1 VHCKAVVPRSGFHLP
16 SEAIAAAQAMAAS
29 MQHPKITD
37 AGGRL
42 KDAKD
47 MASRVSPLILDPSS
61 FIVVPGVLATIT
73 IEKIVLAILRRVHK
87 RGKPGQ
93 EKAEASKQEAGGHW
107 LTLRCDMSQPHPD
120 GTPQECPTS
129 STP

>member
-1 VHCKAVVPRSGFHLP
+1 MQEEGLQDEKHL
-16 SEAIAAAQAMAAS
+16 A
-29 MQHPKITD
+29 
-37 AGGRL
+37 R
-42 KDAKD
+42 
-47 MASRVSPLILDPSS
+47 RVSPSSLLLHPSS
-61 FIVVPGVLATIT
+61 LQGVLATIT

-120 GTPQECPTS
+120 GKPQECPTS
-129 STP
+129 STPEVPSGSTCPDRKT